1 MQPLEQ
7 LLPDQRQR
15 LFAGIGKFSAFAES
29 VSVLWQALA
38 NRRDLCHNTLNDN
51 EKRRIGMAAGIWVRL
66 MKKNRI
72 EKDITVDCVYED
84 WQEALGHACRQLD
97 TGRPM
102 VLPRHERDWQQF
114 SQARFLKEHFVEDVP
129 FDRMEVEFID
139 PEKKKNR
146 Q

>member
-1 MQPLEQ
+1 
-7 LLPDQRQR
+7 
-15 LFAGIGKFSAFAES
+15 
-29 VSVLWQALA
+29 
-38 NRRDLCHNTLNDN
+38 
-51 EKRRIGMAAGIWVRL
+51 MAAGIWVRL

-84 WQEALGHACRQLD
+84 WQEALGQACRQLD